1 MPAVRLPKSW
11 ILGAVCALAVGLC
24 GVATVNAD
32 DYLNKFKSREQLDQ
46 QKVVADVNALMD
58 LALKT
63 RTTNPKLARTYLQ
76 DGLNRVDLAQK
87 LSDAQRTTLRAQLQA
102 RLNQLDGIVRE
113 QDAEAAIAARRAEEK
128 AIRALQEKARQREEA
143 QNKGTFNQS
152 RDFVKTGNYVR
163 ETETSLKLKRE
174 QGVVASQ
181 LELLKTGSQVE
192 PQPFTDKFK
201 QATDVMKQKEL
212 MKYTPAERKLLAALN
227 STMSVDFNKNTTS
240 LKDALDLISERT
252 GLPIFLDEQSVKE
265 ALGDGNDYDTVKVG
279 LKARDATVR
288 TILKRVLAD
297 QGLTFIIKQA
307 AVQVMS
313 PKRAADPKNMVV
325 RTYPVQDLIQAVVP
339 SQNPYANRVQMA
351 QQVQG
356 LMLNIMNTIEPGSWA
371 GQSPDGQATITF
383 HEPSMSLII
392 RHHAEFHYQLGGVLG
407 R

>member
-1 MPAVRLPKSW
+1 MSTVRLPKSW
-11 ILGAVCALAVGLC
+11 ILGAFCALAVGLC

-32 DYLNKFKSREQLDQ
+32 DYLNKFKSREQLSQ

-76 DGLNRVDLAQK
+76 DGLNRVDLAAS
-87 LSDAQRTTLRAQLQA
+87 LSEEQRTALRAQLQA
-102 RLNQLDGIVRE
+102 RLNQLDGMVRE
-113 QDAEAAIAARRAEEK
+113 QEAEAAIAARRAEEK
-128 AIRALQEKARQREEA
+128 AIRDLKDKARQRDEA
-143 QNKGTFNQS
+143 PYKGTYNQS
-152 RDFVKTGNYVR
+152 KDFVKTGNSALQS
-163 ETETSLKLKRE
+163 EAALKYKRE
-174 QGVVASQ
+174 QGVVAINRDILESASTVTEERFTERFKYRTEREKEDQ
-181 LELLKTGSQVE
+181 LK
-192 PQPFTDKFK
+192 
-201 QATDVMKQKEL
+201 
-212 MKYTPAERKLLAALN
+212 KYTPAERKLLAALN

-240 LKDALDLISERT
+240 LKDALDVISERS
-252 GLPIFLDEQSVKE
+252 GLSIFLDEQSVKE

-279 LKARDATVR
+279 LKANKATVR

-297 QGLTFIIKQA
+297 QGLTFIIKEA

-313 PKRAADPKNMVV
+313 PAKAADPKNMVV
-325 RTYPVQDLIQAVVP
+325 RTYRVQDLIQPTVQSP
-339 SQNPYANRVQMA
+339 NPYMNRVQMA

-356 LMLNIMNTIEPGSWA
+356 LMLNIMNAIEPGSWA
-371 GQSPDGQATITF
+371 GQSPTGQATITF